1 MAIPVVVIFIYIQV
15 CFNVINLNTMIQKL
29 LLLHCC
35 VLFIA
40 CSGNAPVE
48 QVPPAAD
55 STELVIMPELPA
67 TVVLKNWE
75 AGDPQ
80 LAGTIANLYQAW
92 DSDIPT
98 DMASYLADS
107 TVFDWPNGVRV
118 STNKETVEAELRK
131 WRNTYSSTTNT
142 PFSLISLHNKD
153 LNQDWVIAWVW
164 NKWETKDG
172 KKDSMLV
179 CDNWLLKNGKVV
191 YLNSSENRTSK
202 SLSGLLNTA
211 LPVQEQK

>member
-1 MAIPVVVIFIYIQV
+1 MAIHVMAIFNYIQV
-15 CFNVINLNTMIQKL
+15 SFNIINLNTMIHKML
-29 LLLHCC
+29 LLCCC
-35 VLFIA
+35 VLLIA
-40 CSGNAPVE
+40 CSSNTPVE
-48 QVPPAAD
+48 QVTPTTD
-55 STELVIMPELPA
+55 SAELAILPELPA
-67 TVVLKNWE
+67 TVILKNWE

-92 DSDIPT
+92 DSDSPT

-118 STNKETVEAELRK
+118 ITNKETVEAELRK

-153 LNQDWVIAWVW
+153 RNQDWVIAWVW
-164 NKWETKDG
+164 NKWQTKDG

-211 LPVQEQK
+211 IPVEE

>member
-1 MAIPVVVIFIYIQV
+1 
-15 CFNVINLNTMIQKL
+15 
-29 LLLHCC
+29 
-35 VLFIA
+35 
-40 CSGNAPVE
+40 
-48 QVPPAAD
+48 
-55 STELVIMPELPA
+55 
-67 TVVLKNWE
+67 LKNWE

-92 DSDIPT
+92 DSDSPT

-118 STNKETVEAELRK
+118 STNKETVEAVLRK

-142 PFSLISLHNKD
+142 PFSLISLHNID
-153 LNQDWVIAWVW
+153 RNQDWVIAWVW
-164 NKWETKDG
+164 NKWQTKDG

-211 LPVQEQK
+211 IPVQE

>member
-1 MAIPVVVIFIYIQV
+1 MNLQLLTFSCCFTLFLSCSENRSVELQQATKDTAKQV
-15 CFNVINLNTMIQKL
+15 
-29 LLLHCC
+29 
-35 VLFIA
+35 
-40 CSGNAPVE
+40 
-48 QVPPAAD
+48 
-55 STELVIMPELPA
+55 ELPA
-67 TVVLKNWE
+67 LPASVVLKNWE
-75 AGDPQ
+75 PGDPQ
-80 LAGTIANLYQAW
+80 LAASIAGLYQAW

-131 WRNTYSSTTNT
+131 WRNAYSSATNT

-153 LNQDWVIAWVW
+153 RNQDWVIAWVW

-211 LPVQEQK
+211 LPPAEQK

>member
-1 MAIPVVVIFIYIQV
+1 MAIFNYIQV
-15 CFNVINLNTMIQKL
+15 CFNVINLNAMIQKL
-29 LLLHCC
+29 LLICFC
-35 VLFIA
+35 VILIA
-40 CSGNAPVE
+40 CSSNAPVE
-48 QVPPAAD
+48 QVTPAAD
-55 STELVIMPELPA
+55 SAELVIMPELPA

-80 LAGTIANLYQAW
+80 LAGIIANLYQAW

-131 WRNTYSSTTNT
+131 WRNAYSSTTNT

-153 LNQDWVIAWVW
+153 RNQDWVIAWVW

-202 SLSGLLNTA
+202 SLSGLLNTG
-211 LPVQEQK
+211 LPKLE